1 MQTLQ
6 ETRRQ
11 VSDNLRFIGQAIR
24 RPVSIGAVMPSSKS
38 LAEAMAAEIDPDLP
52 GRVIE
57 LGGGTGNITAALLDG
72 QVLARDLIVLERQAE
87 LCQVIA
93 RRFPEITVLRGDAT
107 RLGRLLRKAG
117 GLPVKAV
124 VSGLPLLTMP
134 RRVEAAIVT
143 QAFSVMAADGIFVQ
157 FTYGPLS
164 PITRSITNSLDIV
177 GFRSNWVLDNM
188 PPAAVWVYRRRSALP
203 ALKQAV

>member
-11 VSDNLRFIGQAIR
+11 VRDNFSFLRQAIR

-38 LAEAMAAEIDPDLP
+38 LAEAMAAEIDPSLP

-72 QVLARDLIVLERQAE
+72 HVDARDLVVIERETE
-87 LCQVIA
+87 LCHVIA
-93 RRFPEITVLRGDAT
+93 RRFPEVNVRQGDAT
-107 RLGRLLRKAG
+107 RLGRLLRKSKEP
-117 GLPVKAV
+117 PVKAV

-134 RRVEAAIVT
+134 KRIEAAIVN
-143 QAFSVMAADGIFVQ
+143 QAFSVMKQDGIFVQ

-164 PITRSITNSLDIV
+164 PITRSITNALDIV
-177 GFRSNWVLDNM
+177 GMRSDWVLDNM
-188 PPAAVWVYRRRSALP
+188 PPAAVWVYRHRSAR
-203 ALKQAV
+203 AAA